1 MSMSTIKIDFTKL
14 NESETKE
21 VLSRIQEYENT
32 CEKELRGI
40 ENATIASNVLQT
52 TVVGAAGALTLSI
65 VDKAIKDDNMSRLE
79 KILFVTAGLVEIG
92 LCTIIAMDNISNI
105 SKVLTDRK
113 KRNARTNIS
122 NADTK
127 AELDIVKVLLKNQ
140 KEELANTNNKNKKK

>member
-1 MSMSTIKIDFTKL
+1 MSLSTVKIDFTKL

-52 TVVGAAGALTLSI
+52 AVTGAAGALTLSI
-65 VDKAIKDDNMSRLE
+65 VDKAIKDDNMSKLE
-79 KILFVTAGLVEIG
+79 KTLFVTAGLVEIG

-105 SKVLTDRK
+105 SKVLMERK
-113 KRNARTNIS
+113 KRTARTNIL

-127 AELDIVKVLLKNQ
+127 AELSINRVMLKKQEEESTNVKS
-140 KEELANTNNKNKKK
+140 KKK